1 MMIVQLKWLFVTEKF
16 SKPLLKSKLD
26 VSYIFQRMLYD
37 RKMLIT
43 SMKELC
49 FHIPFPFAFYYYIP
63 IKRVRG
69 QQWTMIQVME
79 RNSNTRRE
87 QCFFDVDVL
96 SFYLLNSK
104 MREISFFF
112 LLSTNIIINFCVKY
126 FVYICSY
133 IVHSLYWWPLKQK
146 CALKK

>member
-37 RKMLIT
+37 RKML
-43 SMKELC
+43 S
-49 FHIPFPFAFYYYIP
+49 PFFSFAFYYYIP

>member
-37 RKMLIT
+37 RKML
-43 SMKELC
+43 SP
-49 FHIPFPFAFYYYIP
+49 FFPFAFYYYIP

-133 IVHSLYWWPLKQK
+133 IVYSLYWWPLKQK